1 MYKLFTHND
10 LDGVAC
16 AVLAKLAYKDD
27 IEIEYCGSP
36 AEVTKRLNECIW
48 KEYNQIFVT
57 DCSFFPDKINQKKMF
72 SNIKMFDHHPTA
84 VEVFKDYT
92 GYKVIKTEHECGA
105 TLWHYYLVNK
115 GLIEERPVFVELV
128 RAYDTWDWALGNDKM
143 AYYLSNLV
151 FSMGIKDFVISFTEK
166 LKHNDI
172 DYLNIFDYKE
182 RVILEYMEKQKSIR
196 IKKAVNN
203 AIRVLDKYA
212 VTYSSVDPSMLGN
225 VMCDELK
232 VDIAFV
238 VNMET
243 NRISAR
249 TNKDDVNV
257 GELMKKLFNGGGH
270 AKAGG
275 AMITDCIVSPL
286 VLIESRLKEWGN

>member
-27 IEIEYCGSP
+27 IEIDYCGSP
-36 AEVTKRLNECIW
+36 AEVTKRLNECNW

-143 AYYLSNLV
+143 PYYLSNLV
-151 FSMGIKDFVISFTEK
+151 FAIGIKKFVNSFVSK
-166 LKHNDI
+166 LKHEDI
-172 DYLNIFDYKE
+172 TCLNVFTNEE
-182 RVILEYMEKQKSIR
+182 RAILEYTESDKERKIR
-196 IKKAVNN
+196 KAIHN
-203 AIRVLDKYA
+203 AMVINEKYA
-212 VTYSSVDPSMLGN
+212 VVYSSVDPSLLGN
-225 VMCDELK
+225 RMCIELN
-232 VDIAFV
+232 VDVAFV
-238 VNMET
+238 INMET
-243 NRISAR
+243 MRISAR
-249 TNKDDVNV
+249 TASDNVDV
-257 GELMKKLFNGGGH
+257 GMMMKECFGGGGH

-275 AMITDCIVSPL
+275 AIIKNCTVMPHIF
-286 VLIESRLKEWGN
+286 IENTLKEME